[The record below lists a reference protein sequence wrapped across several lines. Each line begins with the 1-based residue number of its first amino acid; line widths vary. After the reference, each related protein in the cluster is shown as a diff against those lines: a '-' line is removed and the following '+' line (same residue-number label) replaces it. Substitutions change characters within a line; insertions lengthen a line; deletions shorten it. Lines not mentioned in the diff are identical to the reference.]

1 MGNRRYNED
10 FKQSIVKLLN
20 SEKLVSKL
28 SKQYGISKSA
38 IYAWSK
44 QYYSLSTETEESPMI
59 HFSEIQQENLR
70 LKQDVEILKQA
81 MSIIVNK

>member
-20 SEKLVSKL
+20 SEKSVSKL

-44 QYYSLSTETEESPMI
+44 QYSPSTETEESPMI

-70 LKQDVEILKQA
+70 LKQEVEILKQA
-81 MSIIVNK
+81 MSILVNK